1 LNEEIGKR
9 VEIEEYELKYGEGNA
24 FYRIRNIIDVVLI
37 RGRSLGF
44 HIVGD
49 CYYVALALVGKRL
62 ICTYHDLIVI
72 KRYGIIKKL
81 IFELFWIKFPAL
93 ISKN

>member
-72 KRYGIIKKL
+72 KDM
-81 IFELFWIKFPAL
+81 EL
-93 ISKN
+93 